1 MQDDFDQARPIT
13 ANTQLPMDVTTTS
26 IQTLLTAENLNG
38 LESYS
43 TSSEHPA
50 LPSTTMRRGENTRPE
65 YGKTDERQYA
75 MTELSRVM
83 RSTKNS
89 RVLATGRKEMDIEE
103 SMAAW
108 CELQLGIKACLE
120 NAQSIHGDSFS
131 QPWPI
136 KYDQIGYMKQILLAH
151 FSVNEYLK
159 SDTYGIQKFPASPF
173 LEEKHNVGAWVDA
186 EEAAE
191 YCMGGKWGKIDFEDL
206 LAAAEKWANGQE
218 IWKGL
223 HVNVLKDENE
233 RGEILRFSLWECGS
247 FPPPQHQPPVRTLR
261 YGLEGE
267 QIAVQLQSSG
277 LAVCGEREVLITAA
291 SAGSG
296 VLVHMLFYNVKR
308 YMFNISYCVAHSE
321 SSVGGCGPMN
331 TATVWRATATHILTQ
346 KETDIHGFG
355 DYMVKVHCHGDGS
368 LLSHASMA
376 TAIGGHEAMAQL
388 LLGPGANPNDGYLVP
403 GNSMQMRT
411 E

>member
-1 MQDDFDQARPIT
+1 
-13 ANTQLPMDVTTTS
+13 
-26 IQTLLTAENLNG
+26 
-38 LESYS
+38 
-43 TSSEHPA
+43 
-50 LPSTTMRRGENTRPE
+50 
-65 YGKTDERQYA
+65 
-75 MTELSRVM
+75 
-83 RSTKNS
+83 
-89 RVLATGRKEMDIEE
+89 
-103 SMAAW
+103 
-108 CELQLGIKACLE
+108 
-120 NAQSIHGDSFS
+120 
-131 QPWPI
+131 
-136 KYDQIGYMKQILLAH
+136 MKQILLAH

-206 LAAAEKWANGQE
+206 LWHVHQAAAEKWANGQE

-233 RGEILRFSLWECGS
+233 R
-247 FPPPQHQPPVRTLR
+247 
-261 YGLEGE
+261 
-267 QIAVQLQSSG
+267 
-277 LAVCGEREVLITAA
+277 
-291 SAGSG
+291 
-296 VLVHMLFYNVKR
+296 
-308 YMFNISYCVAHSE
+308 
-321 SSVGGCGPMN
+321 
-331 TATVWRATATHILTQ
+331 

-376 TAIGGHEAMAQL
+376 TSIGGHEAMAQL